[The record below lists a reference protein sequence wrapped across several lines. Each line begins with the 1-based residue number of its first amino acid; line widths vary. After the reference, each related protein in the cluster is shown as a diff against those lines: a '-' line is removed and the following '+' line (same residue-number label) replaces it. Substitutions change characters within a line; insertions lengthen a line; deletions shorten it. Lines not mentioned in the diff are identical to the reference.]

1 MNIDENGEVQAPDG
15 SAYGL
20 RCPGYNAANSLY
32 AYQYKPAVSNDG
44 TTLLRAEME
53 LDYHFGM
60 SMEHQFTVPY
70 DGKVKGNDMLFSFS
84 GDDDMWL
91 FVDGQLVLDL
101 GGIHEAATG
110 TINFTKGTYSING
123 VEKPLAEVL
132 TDYAPDTYAKTGAWA
147 GGTDHSFQMFYLER
161 GGTLSN
167 LSISFNLPDEVVQA
181 TKVWNDNDQPEK
193 RQDVTLYLEQTTN
206 GTDWTKVVDSK
217 QTIGKTATGDALT
230 VEWLMPMYDET
241 GTKLTYRVR
250 EAAGEGCTS
259 EVFIKNGDTWVSE
272 KDAGYADALA
282 AGHEFQI
289 VNTIPKPTA
298 TPTPTPTAAPTAT
311 PKPAE
316 PTAIPTT
323 AKPSNNTPN
332 SNNSSNGSTATA
344 TPTEAPKAAVTTA
357 RIPQTSDNF
366 PLVGAIIG
374 MMVGAAGVAYVGKK
388 KRK

>member
-1 MNIDENGEVQAPDG
+1 M
-15 SAYGL
+15 
-20 RCPGYNAANSLY
+20 
-32 AYQYKPAVSNDG
+32 
-44 TTLLRAEME
+44 
-53 LDYHFGM
+53 
-60 SMEHQFTVPY
+60 
-70 DGKVKGNDMLFSFS
+70 
-84 GDDDMWL
+84 
-91 FVDGQLVLDL
+91 LDL

-123 VEKPLAEVL
+123 AEKPLVL
-132 TDYAPDTYAKTGAWA
+132 PGYDPDTYAKSGAWA

-181 TKVWNDNDQPEK
+181 TKVWNDNNQPEK

-206 GTDWTKVVDSK
+206 GTDWTKVAGSE

-298 TPTPTPTAAPTAT
+298 TPTPTPEPDENPEPSETPQPGEPTTTPTPTAAPTAT

-323 AKPSNNTPN
+323 AQPTNNTPN
-332 SNNSSNGSTATA
+332 SNNSSNGSNG
-344 TPTEAPKAAVTTA
+344 